1 LRERELALK
10 ERELEL
16 QKTEDNRDENEIK
29 GDFPEASASVL
40 TDEDLRN
47 KIPWEL
53 RVMRNEIF
61 ARLGYKFKS
70 EEMRDYFLNKSWYIP
85 LYDNV
90 DGLLSKT
97 ETENIELIKRYE
109 KYLGSYN
116 ESYAR

>member
-1 LRERELALK
+1 
-10 ERELEL
+10 
-16 QKTEDNRDENEIK
+16 
-29 GDFPEASASVL
+29 
-40 TDEDLRN
+40 
-47 KIPWEL
+47 
-53 RVMRNEIF
+53 MRNEIF
-61 ARLGYKFKS
+61 ARHGYKFKS
-70 EEMRDYFLNKSWYIP
+70 EEMGDYFLNKSWYIP

>member
-1 LRERELALK
+1 MRE
-10 ERELEL
+10 
-16 QKTEDNRDENEIK
+16 
-29 GDFPEASASVL
+29 
-40 TDEDLRN
+40 
-47 KIPWEL
+47 
-53 RVMRNEIF
+53 
-61 ARLGYKFKS
+61 
-70 EEMRDYFLNKSWYIP
+70 YFLKKRWYIP